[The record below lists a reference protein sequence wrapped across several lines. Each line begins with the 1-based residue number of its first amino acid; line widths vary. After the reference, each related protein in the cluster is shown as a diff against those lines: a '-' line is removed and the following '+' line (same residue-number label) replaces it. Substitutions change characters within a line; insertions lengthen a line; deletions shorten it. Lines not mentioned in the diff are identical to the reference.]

1 MAGWA
6 WHVVDHN
13 TVWQGESFVGDHDT
27 VWHFESGIIDI
38 VKEWRLSLFLPP
50 DQGDPVSPTSDP
62 LATDNLSVTRAETDR
77 RRQRGTKAAAI
88 GADAVPYTTARPLL
102 RTGIIPCIYRHGPH
116 TGWQSGRCSELGSF
130 RSAKVTGLTRGDS
143 QDDVQHWVHSV
154 RLGHGP
160 NTAQSDSRN
169 HALA

>member
-1 MAGWA
+1 MARWA

-13 TVWQGESFVGDHDT
+13 AVWQGESGVGDHNTVWQDESFVGDHDT
-27 VWHFESGIIDI
+27 VWHFESGIGDI

-88 GADAVPYTTARPLL
+88 VADAVPYTTARPLL
-102 RTGIIPCIYRHGPH
+102 RTGIIPCSYRHGSH
-116 TGWQSGRCSELGSF
+116 TGWQPGRCSELGSF
-130 RSAKVTGLTRGDS
+130 CAPWSR
-143 QDDVQHWVHSV
+143 
-154 RLGHGP
+154 
-160 NTAQSDSRN
+160 AQYWTEWQQKPCTCVV
-169 HALA
+169 